1 MPRAFGTDVPVLY
14 HSSVIILLLE
24 LILTA
29 ALSQSA
35 IVDRIAATVDDEAIT
50 ESDVRKAIAT
60 SPLRPAP
67 DESPEAFRARVLDAL
82 IDQRLSYADALR
94 FGPAAPDAA
103 AVEDALAKL
112 KARLKS
118 EGKDPEKEFAAAG
131 LTPEEVRASV
141 ERQLLIQR
149 HLQERFRPM
158 AFADDA
164 RAREEY
170 EKSYVPELRA
180 ANRAPEPFEKVEE
193 EMRRRAQQRTFEEEV
208 EKWMKDLRE
217 KARIVVYKAPASIPP
232 RTPTPIKSSPKFNVQ
247 LSRLSAHPAI
257 EL

>member
-1 MPRAFGTDVPVLY
+1 MLVTGHWPLRYHLPVMPLFFQ
-14 HSSVIILLLE
+14 LLLAGP
-24 LILTA
+24 LA
-29 ALSQSA
+29 QGS
-35 IVDRIAATVDDEAIT
+35 IVDRIAATVDDAAIT

-60 SPLRPAP
+60 SPLRPEP
-67 DESPEAFRARVLDAL
+67 GETPEAFRGRVLDAL
-82 IDQRLSYADALR
+82 IDQRLSYADAVR
-94 FGPAAPDAA
+94 FGPAAPDPA

-131 LTPEEVRASV
+131 LTPEEVRASM

-149 HLQERFRPM
+149 YLQERFRPV

-170 EKSYVPELRA
+170 EKFYVPELRA
-180 ANRAPEPFEKVEE
+180 ANRAPEPFEKVQE

-208 EKWMKDLRE
+208 EKWMKELRE
-217 KARIVVYKAPASIPP
+217 KARIVIYKAPAAIPP
-232 RTPTPIKSSPKFNVQ
+232 RTPTQISGIKSKV
-247 LSRLSAHPAI
+247 
-257 EL
+257 

>member
-1 MPRAFGTDVPVLY
+1 LLVTCHLSLGY
-14 HSSVIILLLE
+14 HSLVIVMLVE

-29 ALSQSA
+29 ALSQST

-67 DESPEAFRARVLDAL
+67 DEGPEAFRGRVLDAL
-82 IDQRLSYADALR
+82 IDQRLSYSDALR
-94 FGPAAPDAA
+94 FGPAAPDPA
-103 AVEDALAKL
+103 AVEEALAKL
-112 KARLKS
+112 KTRLKS

-149 HLQERFRPM
+149 YLQVRFRPV

-170 EKSYVPELRA
+170 EKVYVPEVRA
-180 ANRAPEPFEKVEE
+180 ANLTPEPFEKVDE
-193 EMRRRAQQRTFEEEV
+193 EMRRRAQQRTFDEEV
-208 EKWMKDLRE
+208 EKWIKELRE
-217 KARIVVYKAPASIPP
+217 KARIVIYKAPASIPP
-232 RTPTPIKSSPKFNVQ
+232 RTPTPIK
-247 LSRLSAHPAI
+247 
-257 EL
+257 

>member
-1 MPRAFGTDVPVLY
+1 MSFVSVLL
-14 HSSVIILLLE
+14 V
-24 LILTA
+24 TA
-29 ALSQSA
+29 SMAHGV

-67 DESPEAFRARVLDAL
+67 DESPEAFRGRVLDAL

-94 FGPAAPDAA
+94 FGPAAPDPA
-103 AVEDALAKL
+103 AVEEALARL
-112 KARLKS
+112 KTRLKS

-149 HLQERFRPM
+149 YLQERFRPV

-170 EKSYVPELRA
+170 EKLYVPEGRA
-180 ANRAPEPFEKVEE
+180 ANRPPEPFESVEE
-193 EMRRRAQQRTFEEEV
+193 ERRRRAQPRTFEEEV
-208 EKWMKDLRE
+208 EKWMKELRE
-217 KARIVVYKAPASIPP
+217 KARIVIYKAPASIPP
-232 RTPTPIKSSPKFNVQ
+232 RTPTPIGKK
-247 LSRLSAHPAI
+247 
-257 EL
+257 

>member
-1 MPRAFGTDVPVLY
+1 MSFVPALL
-14 HSSVIILLLE
+14 VI
-24 LILTA
+24 A
-29 ALSQSA
+29 SMAQA
-35 IVDRIAATVDDEAIT
+35 VIVDRIAATVDDEAIT

-67 DESPEAFRARVLDAL
+67 DESPEAFRGRVLDAL
-82 IDQRLSYADALR
+82 VDQRLSYADALR
-94 FGPAAPDAA
+94 FGPAAPDPA
-103 AVEDALAKL
+103 AVEESLAKL
-112 KARLKS
+112 QLRLKS

-149 HLQERFRPM
+149 YLQERFRPV

-170 EKSYVPELRA
+170 EKFYVPEVRA
-180 ANRAPEPFEKVEE
+180 ANRTPEPFEKVDE

-208 EKWMKDLRE
+208 EKWMKELRE
-217 KARIVVYKAPASIPP
+217 KARIVIYKAPASISP
-232 RTPTPIKSSPKFNVQ
+232 RTPTPISSLKSKV
-247 LSRLSAHPAI
+247 
-257 EL
+257 

>member
-1 MPRAFGTDVPVLY
+1 MSFVPALL
-14 HSSVIILLLE
+14 VI
-24 LILTA
+24 A
-29 ALSQSA
+29 SMAQGA

-94 FGPAAPDAA
+94 FGPAAPDPA
-103 AVEDALAKL
+103 AVEEALAKL

-149 HLQERFRPM
+149 YLQERFRPV

-170 EKSYVPELRA
+170 EKFYVPEARA
-180 ANRAPEPFEKVEE
+180 ANRTPEPFEKVEE
-193 EMRRRAQQRTFEEEV
+193 DMRRRAQQRTFEEEV
-208 EKWMKDLRE
+208 EKWMKELRE
-217 KARIVVYKAPASIPP
+217 KARIVLYKASTSIPP
-232 RTPTPIKSSPKFNVQ
+232 RTPTPIKNSDK
-247 LSRLSAHPAI
+247 
-257 EL
+257 

>member
-1 MPRAFGTDVPVLY
+1 
-14 HSSVIILLLE
+14 VIVLLLE

-60 SPLRPAP
+60 SPLRSAP

-94 FGPAAPDAA
+94 FGPAAPDP
-103 AVEDALAKL
+103 AVVEEALARL
-112 KARLKS
+112 KTRLKS

-149 HLQERFRPM
+149 YLQERFRPV

-170 EKSYVPELRA
+170 EKFYVPEVRA
-180 ANRAPEPFEKVEE
+180 VNRTPELFEKVEE

-208 EKWMKDLRE
+208 EKWMKELRE
-217 KARIVVYKAPASIPP
+217 KARIVIYKEPASIPP
-232 RTPTPIKSSPKFNVQ
+232 RTPTPISGLKSKV
-247 LSRLSAHPAI
+247 
-257 EL
+257 

>member
-1 MPRAFGTDVPVLY
+1 LLPLLFVSAMAQGA
-14 HSSVIILLLE
+14 II
-24 LILTA
+24 
-29 ALSQSA
+29 
-35 IVDRIAATVDDEAIT
+35 DRIAATVDDEAIT

-67 DESPEAFRARVLDAL
+67 DESPDAFRTRVLDAL

-94 FGPAAPDAA
+94 FGPAAPDPA
-103 AVEDALAKL
+103 AVEEALAKL

-149 HLQERFRPM
+149 YLQERFRPV
-158 AFADDA
+158 AFANDA

-170 EKSYVPELRA
+170 EKFYVPEARA
-180 ANRAPEPFEKVEE
+180 ANRMPELFEKVEE
-193 EMRRRAQQRTFEEEV
+193 DMRRRAQQRTFEEEV
-208 EKWMKDLRE
+208 EKWMKELRE
-217 KARIVVYKAPASIPP
+217 KARIVVYKSPASPP
-232 RTPTPIKSSPKFNVQ
+232 PARIPTPIGKQ
-247 LSRLSAHPAI
+247 
-257 EL
+257 

>member
-1 MPRAFGTDVPVLY
+1 
-14 HSSVIILLLE
+14 LLPLVF
-24 LILTA
+24 A
-29 ALSQSA
+29 SAMAQGA
-35 IVDRIAATVDDEAIT
+35 IVDRIAATVDDAAIT

-60 SPLRPAP
+60 SALRPAA
-67 DESPEAFRARVLDAL
+67 DESPEAFRGRVLDAL
-82 IDQRLSYADALR
+82 VEQRLSYDEALR

-149 HLQERFRPM
+149 YLQERFRPV

-170 EKSYVPELRA
+170 EKFYVLELRA
-180 ANRAPEPFEKVEE
+180 ANRPPEPFEKVEE

-208 EKWMKDLRE
+208 QKWMKELRE
-217 KARIVVYKAPASIPP
+217 KARIVLYKAPASIPP
-232 RTPTPIKSSPKFNVQ
+232 RTPTPIGKQ
-247 LSRLSAHPAI
+247 
-257 EL
+257 

>member
-1 MPRAFGTDVPVLY
+1 VIVLLFE
-14 HSSVIILLLE
+14 V
-24 LILTA
+24 ILTA
-29 ALSQSA
+29 ALSQST

-67 DESPEAFRARVLDAL
+67 DESPEAFRGRVLDAL

-94 FGPAAPDAA
+94 FGPAAPDPA
-103 AVEDALAKL
+103 AVEEALARL
-112 KARLKS
+112 KTRLKS

-149 HLQERFRPM
+149 YLQERFRPV

-170 EKSYVPELRA
+170 EKVYVPEVRA
-180 ANRAPEPFEKVEE
+180 ANGTPEPFEKVEE

-208 EKWMKDLRE
+208 EKWMKELRE
-217 KARIVVYKAPASIPP
+217 KARIVIYKAPASIPP
-232 RTPTPIKSSPKFNVQ
+232 RTPTPIGKK
-247 LSRLSAHPAI
+247 
-257 EL
+257 